1 MRKNLTL
8 VLFTL
13 CSVLFHLK
21 GKAQINAQFLGRYSI
36 GTYNSNGGVAEI
48 SAFDPS
54 SKRMFVINGP
64 DSTVKIVNIAN
75 PANPVLI
82 TTLSI
87 KPYGID
93 INSIACNKKGL
104 IAMAVV
110 DSNGKTNASS
120 IVFTDINGNFIS
132 KVKAG
137 ANTDHIIFT
146 SDGNKLICA
155 NEGEPNVGYTIDPEG
170 SISIIDLSGGAAS
183 LTQANVQTAGFTAFN
198 SPAVIDSKIRIFGK
212 IQSGG
217 TFLRNSTV
225 AEDLEPEYI
234 TISEDNSTAWVTCQE
249 NNAIAVV
256 NINTATVTSLLPLGY
271 KNHVLLGNGLDP
283 SDRDNGSNGALAKID
298 TFPVFGLFLPDGISS
313 FKSGSQ
319 TYLITA
325 NEGDAR
331 ADWGTANVEENRVGD
346 AAYVLD
352 TTKFGGAT
360 GVAAIKANTALGRL
374 TVTNRYGDFDNDGK
388 FDSIFA
394 FGGRSF
400 SIWNSTTGALV
411 WDSKDEFEQITKNTY
426 PAYFNA
432 GHTTNALDD
441 RSDNKGPEPESV
453 TIGKIKDSIYAF
465 VALERIGGIMI
476 YNITNP
482 TAPYFVQY
490 INSRNFSVTPSQ
502 ANLSTVGDL
511 GPEGI
516 AFIPSSESPN
526 GVNMIMLSNEVSGTV
541 AFYTLN
547 TPETEGITKLQDY
560 KNNTS
565 ATIGT
570 FQGINYKEAGFSTL
584 FPIPNTNGTEFWTCS
599 DRGVNID
606 CANANTASCRP
617 TYDKMYAFPSYTPK
631 IHRIRIVGD
640 SIQILQSIT
649 IKRPNGTG
657 ATGIINPTGL
667 GSTAAEVA
675 STDTVQNCANFNL
688 KTTPK
693 DTFGIDPEGLVV
705 DKAGNFWLCE
715 EGGATI
721 WQLNPNGVLIKRY
734 TPYAHLAGKQSVDVQ
749 IDSVFKYRK
758 NNRGFEGISIAP
770 NGKIYAMIQSGIL
783 YPTATVG
790 DNSRVH
796 RILEIDPAT
805 GNQRMIVYL
814 NDGII
819 GASGANQIRLSDW
832 KIGDMAAINDSTF
845 LVLEAAARGTSDIK
859 RLYKININQATA
871 VHSGLYGTNT
881 LEGLVDSTGLA
892 AYGIKAVSKTLV
904 IDLLASGWPAVLDK
918 AEGLAIIN
926 DSTIAIGNDNDFGQK
941 SALANGIATATG
953 NLSHVITYRISGAK
967 KLANYKPTVLTVS
980 SQSAYVTPAAA
991 GVKIDPI
998 LTVGD
1003 AAENGYKMVGIPDGT
1018 GAYDNNNGTFTLLV
1032 NHELGNT
1039 VGINRAHGA
1048 KGAFVSKWVI
1058 NKNDL
1063 SVVSGAD
1070 LIQKVNLYT
1079 TGIGYTLYNPT
1090 DTTSKKA
1097 FARFCSADLPSVSA
1111 FYNSLTGLGTQE
1123 RIFMNGEENGTEG
1136 RAFGHIATG
1145 ANAGTTYE
1153 LPNLGKFSWENSVAS
1168 PASGDKTV
1176 VAGMDDG
1183 TDGQVYFYV
1192 GTKTNTG
1199 NEMDK
1204 AGLTNGRLYGIAVTG
1219 LAAEISATVPAPNT
1233 AFTMVDLGIVK
1244 DSTGLALNNTS
1255 NALLVTKFLRPED
1268 GAFDPSNPNDF
1279 YFVTTNAFTAPSKM
1293 WRLRFNDIKNPTTG
1307 GTITAVLDGTEG
1319 PKMMDNIGI
1328 DKFGHIIIQEDVGNN
1343 VHIGKTWQY
1352 TIANDKLTLIAS
1364 HDSTRFINGAANYL
1378 TQDEEGSGIIDVQD
1392 ILGAG
1397 NFLLVDQA
1405 HYATNTEFV
1414 EGGQIL
1420 KMFNPTTANAFAGA
1434 SPNSSQTPYLTS
1446 AAPGVKFNSILS
1458 VGDSANNGYK
1468 MVGIPDG
1475 TGAWDNNNGTFT
1487 LLVNHELGNTVGI
1500 NRAHGA
1506 KGAFVSKWVINKND
1520 LSVVSGADLIQKV
1533 NLYTTGIGYTLY
1545 NPADTTSKK
1554 AFTRFCSADL
1564 PSVSA
1569 FYNSLTGLGTQERIF
1584 MNGEESGLEGRAFG
1598 HIATGTNAGTTYELP
1613 SLGKFSWENSVAS
1626 PATGDKTVVAGMDD
1640 GTDGQVYFYV
1650 GTKTNTGN
1658 EMDKAG
1664 LTNGRLYGIAVT
1676 GLAAEISA
1684 TVPAPNTAFTMVDL
1698 GIVKDSTGLALN
1710 NTSNALL
1717 VTKFLRPEDGAFDPS
1732 NPNDFYFV
1740 TTNAFTAPSKMW
1752 RLRFNDIKNPT
1763 TGGTITAVLDGTE
1776 GPKMMDNIGIDKFGH
1791 IIIQEDVGNN
1801 VHIGKTWQ
1809 YTIANDKLTL
1819 IASHDSTRFIN
1830 GAANYLT
1837 QDEEGSGIIDVQDI
1851 LGAGNFL
1858 LVDQAHYATNTEF
1871 VEGGQILK
1879 MFNPAT
1885 AIGEQLISIGS
1896 SRSINNDTVRVRGVI
1911 TRAWGRFIYI
1921 QDSTGAIA
1929 VRQSS
1934 GAMVDSI
1941 LSSGLKEGDFVEV
1954 VGGRGDFNNYSQINV
1969 GNGAFGENSRVTK
1982 LSTNATI
1989 PAPILVTLKQIN
2001 TNGEQYESK
2010 LVRIVGLKT
2019 NSTAATFAASSNTT
2033 VWDGP
2038 NTGDSTILRVIA
2050 AQDTEVEDA
2059 PAVTVYKGSFI
2070 FEGILAQF
2078 CSSPTNGCALGYQ
2091 LYGVRKKDIMET
2103 PLSAFNLLNP
2113 TNNTRINT
2121 DSANTSAIQANWN
2134 SSVNATKYKWFLTSA
2149 TGSFNTPL
2157 LVVNADNAGAD
2168 TLLSLTSGGLDAMLA
2183 NLSVSRGDSIKTKW
2197 TVFAYKGVND
2207 SLQATQVF
2215 NITLARNKAILG
2227 AFNLSAP
2234 ANNTRL
2240 VVEEA
2245 NTTAVNINWTKSTN
2259 AITYKWFLTT
2269 AAGNFVTPL
2278 LRLNANNF
2286 GADSILTITSGA
2298 LDNVLNSLS
2307 IKRTDSTLLKWT
2319 VYAYLTTNDSLKAS
2333 QDWNINVIRKRIL
2346 SSFNLTAPANN
2357 ARVEVEQNNTTPIV
2371 ITWSASANATKYK
2384 WKAATLTGNFTAPLL
2399 NMDADNTGADAK
2411 LTLTSNALD
2420 VILANNGIAKG
2431 DSLNLKWTVYAYETT
2446 DSLQSAETFNVKLV
2460 RMKNVGI
2467 PTISS
2472 VENINVFPNP
2482 SNSDATLAIQLQST
2496 EHTVVSLLDIQGKAV
2511 VNVLESDLT
2520 AGQHNVNLQTANL
2533 QNGVYFVRVTTGNKT
2548 TTIKLVVMH

>member
-93 INSIACNKKGL
+93 VNSIACNKKGL

-411 WDSKDEFEQITKNTY
+411 WDSKDEFEQITKNSY
-426 PAYFNA
+426 SAYFNA

-565 ATIGT
+565 AAIGT

-967 KLANYKPTVLTVS
+967 KLANYKPAVLSVS

-1111 FYNSLTGLGTQE
+1111 FYNALTGLGTQE
-1123 RIFMNGEENGTEG
+1123 RIFMNGEESGIEG

-1145 ANAGTTYE
+1145 TNAGTTYE
-1153 LPNLGKFSWENSVAS
+1153 LPNLGKFSWENAVAS
-1168 PASGDKTV
+1168 PVSGDKTV

-1183 TDGQVYFYV
+1183 TDGQVYFYI

-1219 LAAEISATVPAPNT
+1219 LPAEISATVPAPNT
-1233 AFTMVDLGIVK
+1233 AFTMVDLGVVK
-1244 DSTGLALNNTS
+1244 DSTGLALNNRS
-1255 NALLVTKFLRPED
+1255 NALSVTKFLRPED

-1328 DKFGHIIIQEDVGNN
+1328 DNSGHIIIQEDVGNN

-1420 KMFNPTTANAFAGA
+1420 KMFNPTTA
-1434 SPNSSQTPYLTS
+1434 
-1446 AAPGVKFNSILS
+1446 
-1458 VGDSANNGYK
+1458 
-1468 MVGIPDG
+1468 
-1475 TGAWDNNNGTFT
+1475 
-1487 LLVNHELGNTVGI
+1487 
-1500 NRAHGA
+1500 
-1506 KGAFVSKWVINKND
+1506 
-1520 LSVVSGADLIQKV
+1520 
-1533 NLYTTGIGYTLY
+1533 
-1545 NPADTTSKK
+1545 
-1554 AFTRFCSADL
+1554 
-1564 PSVSA
+1564 
-1569 FYNSLTGLGTQERIF
+1569 
-1584 MNGEESGLEGRAFG
+1584 
-1598 HIATGTNAGTTYELP
+1598 
-1613 SLGKFSWENSVAS
+1613 
-1626 PATGDKTVVAGMDD
+1626 
-1640 GTDGQVYFYV
+1640 
-1650 GTKTNTGN
+1650 
-1658 EMDKAG
+1658 
-1664 LTNGRLYGIAVT
+1664 
-1676 GLAAEISA
+1676 
-1684 TVPAPNTAFTMVDL
+1684 
-1698 GIVKDSTGLALN
+1698 
-1710 NTSNALL
+1710 
-1717 VTKFLRPEDGAFDPS
+1717 
-1732 NPNDFYFV
+1732 
-1740 TTNAFTAPSKMW
+1740 
-1752 RLRFNDIKNPT
+1752 
-1763 TGGTITAVLDGTE
+1763 
-1776 GPKMMDNIGIDKFGH
+1776 
-1791 IIIQEDVGNN
+1791 
-1801 VHIGKTWQ
+1801 
-1809 YTIANDKLTL
+1809 
-1819 IASHDSTRFIN
+1819 
-1830 GAANYLT
+1830 
-1837 QDEEGSGIIDVQDI
+1837 
-1851 LGAGNFL
+1851 
-1858 LVDQAHYATNTEF
+1858 
-1871 VEGGQILK
+1871 
-1879 MFNPAT
+1879 
-1885 AIGEQLISIGS
+1885 IGEQLISIGS

-1954 VGGRGDFNNYSQINV
+1954 VGGRGDFNNYSQINI

-2091 LYGVRKKDIMET
+2091 LYGVRKKDIMES

-2121 DSANTSAIQANWN
+2121 DSANTSAIQINWN

-2149 TGSFNTPL
+2149 TGSFSTPL

-2183 NLSVSRGDSIKTKW
+2183 NLSVSKGDSIKTKW
-2197 TVFAYKGVND
+2197 TVYAYKGVND

-2269 AAGNFVTPL
+2269 AAGNFATPL

-2307 IKRTDSTLLKWT
+2307 IKRTDSTVLKWT
-2319 VYAYLTTNDSLKAS
+2319 VYAYLTANDSLKAS